1 MPTWST
7 RQHGGRGILCV
18 KVAQRLTLLPPP
30 AGPGEPP
37 VRVLDAYAGDGEI
50 WRWVTRWRPDV
61 EVTSIEK
68 DPSRGKGAIRA
79 DNRRVLKAM
88 DLTQFSVLDLDAWGQ
103 PTDQLAI
110 AHDRGFDG
118 VVFWTFIAT
127 YPRGSH
133 LLLDAAAIPRAWS
146 QIAPTTMFG
155 QGGVFDL
162 WVQFLAVRGWPR
174 MAVTRAGQG
183 RYYGAVGFDRFDSKV
198 YEDELAKVMESGIGA
213 RYGSPRGM

>member
-1 MPTWST
+1 MVSWRT
-7 RQHGGRGILCV
+7 RQHSGRGVLCV

-30 AGPGEPP
+30 SANGDEP

-50 WRWVTRWRPDV
+50 WRWVRRWRPDV
-61 EVTSIEK
+61 AVTSIEK
-68 DPSRGKGAIRA
+68 DPSRGHGAIRA

-88 DLTQFSVLDLDAWGQ
+88 DLSRFDVLDLDAWGQ
-103 PTDQLAI
+103 PTDQLGI

-133 LLLDAAAIPRAWS
+133 LLLDAAGIPREWVKL
-146 QIAPTTMFG
+146 APTTMFG

-162 WVQFLAVRGWPR
+162 WVQFLAIRGWQR
-174 MAVTRAGQG
+174 MCVARAGNG
-183 RYYGAVGFDRFDSKV
+183 RYYGAVGFETFDHDRYEENLRLTMDS
-198 YEDELAKVMESGIGA
+198 AIGA
-213 RYGSPRGM
+213 RYGTPR